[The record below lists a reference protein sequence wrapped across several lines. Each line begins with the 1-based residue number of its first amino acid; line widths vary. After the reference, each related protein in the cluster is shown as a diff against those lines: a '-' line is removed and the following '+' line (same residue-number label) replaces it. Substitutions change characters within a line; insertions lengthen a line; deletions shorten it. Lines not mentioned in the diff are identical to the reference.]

1 MRVFIIFSFVFLHLF
16 FIPLQSADEISNQ
29 DIIEVYQDE
38 IFVEENIKLSQA
50 MSDGINAIAFQ
61 NYQQSQI
68 AEVTEK
74 YLTTEMSNEELWE
87 VLDSIY
93 EEADTYSESLDTTVQ
108 SFSIKS
114 SSSNLL
120 AQSIYNK
127 ALELLYEINEFSI
140 QNNKVT
146 KNLIDH
152 LSEGDIDKYDYLTA
166 RSYFSSADFLEILSK
181 NNLAQANRILSDL
194 SLGKWVLIVD
204 AEVIDFISVATRVN
218 AHEMIGELNKAKL
231 KEYEYALESKYKKIK
246 KRSSYKNLINSI
258 DNLKNIIKDISDL
271 DEDYTE
277 EIEIINNLII
287 NGKLY
292 TDANIRNAEI
302 WYEILK
308 FYEDNINN
316 IDVIYTDST
325 LSATFGD
332 IQRRQVFIQQEVIRY
347 SNEYEKAT
355 AEFTR
360 IANRLLSL

>member
-127 ALELLYEINEFSI
+127 ALELLYEINEWLI
-140 QNNKVT
+140 
-146 KNLIDH
+146 KN
-152 LSEGDIDKYDYLTA
+152 
-166 RSYFSSADFLEILSK
+166 
-181 NNLAQANRILSDL
+181 
-194 SLGKWVLIVD
+194 
-204 AEVIDFISVATRVN
+204 
-218 AHEMIGELNKAKL
+218 
-231 KEYEYALESKYKKIK
+231 
-246 KRSSYKNLINSI
+246 
-258 DNLKNIIKDISDL
+258 
-271 DEDYTE
+271 
-277 EIEIINNLII
+277 
-287 NGKLY
+287 
-292 TDANIRNAEI
+292 
-302 WYEILK
+302 
-308 FYEDNINN
+308 
-316 IDVIYTDST
+316 
-325 LSATFGD
+325 
-332 IQRRQVFIQQEVIRY
+332 
-347 SNEYEKAT
+347 
-355 AEFTR
+355 
-360 IANRLLSL
+360 